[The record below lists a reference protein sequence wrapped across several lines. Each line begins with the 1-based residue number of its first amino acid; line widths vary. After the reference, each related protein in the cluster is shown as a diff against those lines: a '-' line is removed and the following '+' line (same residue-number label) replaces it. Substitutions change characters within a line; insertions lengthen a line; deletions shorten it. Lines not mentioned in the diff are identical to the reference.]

1 MILIREDFDDV
12 AVNII
17 TEGEGDDTTKTMFI
31 EGIFMQD
38 TVKNRNGRIYPKTV
52 MRNSV
57 KQYNEKF
64 VLTKRSL
71 GELNHPELASIN
83 PERASHMVVDLKED
97 GDNWIGKAKIL
108 STPMGSIVKNLIN
121 DGVQLGVSS
130 RGLGTVKESNGANVV
145 QNDYWI
151 SAIDV
156 VSDPSAP
163 SAFVN
168 GIMEN
173 KEWIFE
179 NGILIEKEIE
189 EVQEEVEELV
199 KHNKLNMKSLDDIF
213 NRIVIKL

>member
-1 MILIREDFDDV
+1 MILIREDFEDV
-12 AVNII
+12 SVNII
-17 TEGEGDDTTKTMFI
+17 TEGEGDTAEKAMFI

-38 TVKNRNGRIYPKTV
+38 TVKNRNGRIYPKNV
-52 MRNSV
+52 MKSSV
-57 KQYNEKF
+57 KQYMEKF
-64 VLTKRSL
+64 VTTKRSL
-71 GELNHPELASIN
+71 GELNHPEQASVN
-83 PERASHMVVDLKED
+83 PERASHMVVSLKED
-97 GDNWIGKAKIL
+97 GDNWVGKAKIL
-108 STPMGSIVKNLIN
+108 STPMGSLVKNLIN

-163 SAFVN
+163 NAFVN

-179 NGILIEKEIE
+179 NGVLVEREIE
-189 EVQEEVEELV
+189 EVQEEVEMLV
-199 KHNKLNMKSLDDIF
+199 KHNKLNTENLEAIF
-213 NRIVIKL
+213 NRIVTNL